1 MLDVRRFDEAA
12 ELLARVVAGEPE
24 SSRAW
29 CLMARAHLG
38 ADRYA
43 EAVTAANRAVALDP
57 ADEWPHRL
65 ASNALVHLGHHAD
78 ALRAAHQACRLA
90 PSYWPA
96 PLFAAPAALAT
107 QRLDRA

>member
-29 CLMARAHLG
+29 CLMARARLG

-57 ADEWPHRL
+57 ADEWPPRL
-65 ASNALVHLGHHAD
+65 ASNAPGHLGPHPA
-78 ALRAAHQACRLA
+78 ARRAADEAGPPA
-90 PSYWPA
+90 PGYWPT
-96 PLFAAPAALAT
+96 PPCAAPAA
-107 QRLDRA
+107 RAPPRP